1 MYLVPILNIV
11 ATKIPLSPKKNERA
25 TLKIAKDENS
35 ANKGIVIN
43 KDENEEI
50 AKISKITSNLLS
62 AITSNGKVLRKEK
75 SLCFFL

>member
-1 MYLVPILNIV
+1 MYKVLILNIV
-11 ATKIPLSPKKNERA
+11 ATKIPLNPKKNERA

-43 KDENEEI
+43 NDENEEI

-62 AITSNGKVLRKEK
+62 DITSNGKVLKKEK
-75 SLCFFL
+75 